1 MKVMKPIRTN
11 DIPHGDE
18 WVYEVKYDGFRCVL
32 HWNMDGVKLTS
43 KNNKNLTTQFPEIIA
58 YCEEKHAIVQDFLP
72 LKIDGEL
79 VILNNPYQANFA
91 RIQQRG
97 RLKNKETIDNKSDR
111 RPASFMAFD
120 IISHQGASINDEV
133 FVKRKK
139 LLQALCEQAYFDEGI
154 QFVPAYQ
161 DPTALW
167 DTIFAYHGEGM
178 IAKRKNSTY
187 AVGKKHQA
195 WFKIKNWRT
204 IKGFLTEM
212 DLENGYFTVGVYD
225 GEDVQTIGK
234 CKHGLD
240 AETIDTLKQ
249 LFMTNGEKQ
258 GNVYT
263 LPPAIC
269 AAIHTLGV
277 YDDELREPE
286 FKQLLPNEQPA
297 TCTVEQLQL
306 DIAMIPEKIEQ
317 TNTAK
322 IFWPEK
328 GLTKG
333 DLLVYIR
340 EVAPYMLPFL
350 QDKAL
355 TAIRAPD
362 GVDGESFFQKNRPA
376 YAPDF
381 IESVVTEDKNI
392 IICNQ
397 LDTLVWF
404 ANHGTVEYHIPF
416 QKVTQQQPDE
426 IVFDLDPPGREKFAV
441 AIEAALMIKTLLD
454 ELALISF
461 VKTSGNKGLQIHI
474 PIEVGSMTYE
484 ETALF
489 TEAIASTLV
498 TASPHLFT

>member
-204 IKGFLTEM
+204 IKGFLTE
-212 DLENGYFTVGVYD
+212 
-225 GEDVQTIGK
+225 
-234 CKHGLD
+234 
-240 AETIDTLKQ
+240 
-249 LFMTNGEKQ
+249 
-258 GNVYT
+258 
-263 LPPAIC
+263 
-269 AAIHTLGV
+269 
-277 YDDELREPE
+277 
-286 FKQLLPNEQPA
+286 
-297 TCTVEQLQL
+297 
-306 DIAMIPEKIEQ
+306 
-317 TNTAK
+317 
-322 IFWPEK
+322 
-328 GLTKG
+328 
-333 DLLVYIR
+333 
-340 EVAPYMLPFL
+340 
-350 QDKAL
+350 
-355 TAIRAPD
+355 
-362 GVDGESFFQKNRPA
+362 
-376 YAPDF
+376 
-381 IESVVTEDKNI
+381 
-392 IICNQ
+392 
-397 LDTLVWF
+397 
-404 ANHGTVEYHIPF
+404 
-416 QKVTQQQPDE
+416 
-426 IVFDLDPPGREKFAV
+426 
-441 AIEAALMIKTLLD
+441 
-454 ELALISF
+454 
-461 VKTSGNKGLQIHI
+461 
-474 PIEVGSMTYE
+474 
-484 ETALF
+484 
-489 TEAIASTLV
+489 
-498 TASPHLFT
+498 